1 MIDAAEVNMTF
12 VGFGFFNVVLMVI
25 LKTKVGF
32 FFIVLTISNFNQL
45 NNILFM
51 LLKGEN
57 VFKAKYRMK
66 LKVSSIFPRLLQ

>member
-1 MIDAAEVNMTF
+1 MIDAAEVNMAF

-25 LKTKVGF
+25 LKIKVG

-45 NNILFM
+45 LFL

-57 VFKAKYRMK
+57 VFKSKNRMK
-66 LKVSSIFPRLLQ
+66 LKVSSIFPRLSQQ